1 MLVEFSFFVLGI
13 FSFLSAWYG
22 IKCYRTPLNP
32 LTIFSVTQ
40 IGLFTIY
47 SGIVATGMLPTY
59 SATDIVKT
67 LFISSVYLGGA
78 TLPYIFNGALLSRL
92 FGKGII
98 LLRLNSGTTVLRFS
112 QFKFIL
118 ILFASFCSF
127 IALMFFGGGGSLWL
141 TNSREAYMGF
151 RSGAGPFYAFTQ
163 WLMTFA
169 MLYYIWCI
177 KPQTLKLCLI
187 VLLFFSAISF
197 LGSKNNMLTI
207 VVIGM
212 IYYNFR
218 IKSISYKVY
227 IAFALLTP
235 IVFLNML
242 LIQGSYSSMLEGML
256 YFRDYFDTTAQML
269 SRFDEF
275 GFRYGQGWVSSLWFY
290 VPRGLFP
297 DKPYEYGF
305 TLIHQV
311 LYPGAAQEGGT
322 PGLLVWS
329 LSYLDFGLFGVFI
342 DGLFVGIF
350 QKSAFDYFLKN
361 RENFFAFLLAIHFS
375 IWPIWT
381 FAPLVLVIII
391 SLSQFI
397 FIKLSWQINR
407 HTQKC
412 TTNIQVSSA

>member
-22 IKCYRTPLNP
+22 ITRYRTPLNP

-59 SATDIVKT
+59 SSTDIVKT

-78 TLPYIFNGALLSRL
+78 TLPYLFHGALLSRL
-92 FGKGII
+92 FGKAII
-98 LLRLNSGTTVLRFS
+98 LLRLNSGATVFRFS
-112 QFKFIL
+112 QIKFIL

-127 IALMFFGGGGSLWL
+127 IALMFFGGGGALWL
-141 TNSREAYMGF
+141 TDSREAYMGF
-151 RSGAGPFYAFTQ
+151 RSGAGPFYALTQ

-177 KPQTLKLCLI
+177 KAQTLKLCLT
-187 VLLFFSAISF
+187 VLLFVSAISF

-218 IKSISYKVY
+218 IKSISYKGY

-242 LIQGSYSSMLEGML
+242 LVQGSYSSMLEGML

-297 DKPYEYGF
+297 DKPYEYGV

-329 LSYLDFGLFGVFI
+329 LSYLDFGLLGVFI

-361 RENFFAFLLAIHFS
+361 RENFFAFLFAIHFS

-381 FAPLVLVIII
+381 FAPLVLVVII
-391 SLSQFI
+391 SLSQSI
-397 FIKLSWQINR
+397 FIRLMWRVNR
-407 HTQKC
+407 HYT
-412 TTNIQVSSA
+412 